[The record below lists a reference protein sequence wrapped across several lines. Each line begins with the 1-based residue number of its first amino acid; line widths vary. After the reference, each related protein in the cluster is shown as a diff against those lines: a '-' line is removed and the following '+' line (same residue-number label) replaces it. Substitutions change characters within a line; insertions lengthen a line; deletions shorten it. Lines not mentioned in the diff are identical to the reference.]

1 MKKLEIIIKPEDLD
15 DLREVLVDNG
25 ATGMMISNIMGFG
38 NQMGIKQSYRGNQ
51 YVSNFLPKI
60 KVETVTTDEKSP
72 ELIKAVSDVLNS
84 GEIGSGKIFIYN
96 VDDAVRIRTGET
108 GDNAII

>member
-38 NQMGIKQSYRGNQ
+38 NQKGIKQSYRGTQ
-51 YVSNFLPKI
+51 YTSNFLPKI
-60 KVETVTTDEKSP
+60 KVETVTTDDKAQN
-72 ELIKAVSDVLNS
+72 LIKTVSDTLNS
-84 GEIGSGKIFIYN
+84 GEIGSGKIFVYD
-96 VDDAVRIRTGET
+96 VEDAVRIRTGET
-108 GDNAII
+108 GENAI